1 MNANQ
6 VILKRFEE
14 LDALAK
20 KIEASIKVEHTFEPI
35 VSHPNFRPPKTHRNV
50 TTYIIDRESLIKWE
64 ASVLS
69 LLSKIYK
76 PTDPVFVRFSGWS
89 NSNDSSSHN
98 KSQCLYPVFQSAKEE
113 FEGGYLFE
121 VRSLVQAEVFS
132 DELDLASRYL
142 TNDGKVASAV
152 IAGVV
157 LEVTLREICATRNL
171 VTGQIAK
178 MNELLRADKTYS
190 QNVWRQIQA
199 WGDIHNAAAHGRP
212 DEFNDAA
219 VKLMIDGIRDF
230 VAKFVA

>member
-1 MNANQ
+1 M
-6 VILKRFEE
+6 
-14 LDALAK
+14 
-20 KIEASIKVEHTFEPI
+20 KVEHTREPI
-35 VSHPNFRPPKTHRNV
+35 AFHPNFRPTKTHRDI

-64 ASVLS
+64 MSVLS

-89 NSNDSSSHN
+89 NSNDSSPHN
-98 KSQCLYPVFQSAKEE
+98 KFQCLYPVFQSAREE

-132 DELDLASRYL
+132 DELDLASHYL
-142 TNDGKVASAV
+142 TNDGKVAGAV

-171 VTGQIAK
+171 GTGQIAK
-178 MNELLRADKTYS
+178 MNDSLRTDQAYS

-199 WGDIHNAAAHGRP
+199 WGDIRNAAAHGHP
-212 DEFNDAA
+212 DEFDDAA
-219 VKLMIDGIRDF
+219 VKLMIDGVRDF